1 MRKED
6 IAILDRMASSGKKH
20 LDKNLK
26 RLKHTHTHTH
36 KIRKSANGRGNSR
49 CKIFDMD
56 IYTMANVRSCKKAS
70 MTEIE
75 GMEYRWR

>member
-36 KIRKSANGRGNSR
+36 TKSGRVLMAEGTVDAKSLTW
-49 CKIFDMD
+49 
-56 IYTMANVRSCKKAS
+56 IYILWQM
-70 MTEIE
+70 
-75 GMEYRWR
+75 